1 MTLDAGLAPSQALAL
16 APPPLPPLPAPAP
29 GPASE
34 YDFTWTAGKASEA
47 RGAGMGVAAPSVP
60 QLTCVRKAPP
70 RQSSREARCTTTQ
83 PAPSRAARRRPPQ
96 IILSLF
102 LFLAAGVAE
111 IGGGWL
117 VWQSIRLHKG
127 WYLAVAGAAVLFVY
141 GVIPCAQPMDNFGR
155 VRACVGCV

>member
-1 MTLDAGLAPSQALAL
+1 
-16 APPPLPPLPAPAP
+16 
-29 GPASE
+29 
-34 YDFTWTAGKASEA
+34 
-47 RGAGMGVAAPSVP
+47 MGVAAPSVP

-155 VRACVGCV
+155 VYAIYGAFFILLSYLWGWAVDGVRPDTGDWVGSGIAIGGGLVAFFWPR